1 MIKNLIYLDLIN
13 IIDDQVAFCSHF
25 IYIFYCIDGLTDR
38 FAMHTRYKKNYLTF
52 RISCIKEKSH
62 CI

>member
-1 MIKNLIYLDLIN
+1 MIKWLF
-13 IIDDQVAFCSHF
+13 VAILY

>member
-1 MIKNLIYLDLIN
+1 MIRNLIYLDLIN

-38 FAMHTRYKKNYLTF
+38 FAMHTNIKK
-52 RISCIKEKSH
+52 II
-62 CI
+62 